1 MASVEILYSMLGSK
15 MYLNSGDVLLFHVG
29 LLYSA
34 VKDVV
39 AGGNK
44 RQHLLLICNM
54 YCTRV
59 NGTLIKYCNSG
70 YSSILLYMKVIR
82 YIMYIIYTLHTFK
95 NIFLFPPSPSTP
107 PPLLPSSPL
116 PPPLPSPFRL
126 LCQLL

>member
-15 MYLNSGDVLLFHVG
+15 MYLNSGDVLLSHVG

-59 NGTLIKYCNSG
+59 YGTLIKYCNSG

-82 YIMYIIYTLHTFK
+82 YIMYIIYTLHTFLK
-95 NIFLFPPSPSTP
+95 
-107 PPLLPSSPL
+107 
-116 PPPLPSPFRL
+116 
-126 LCQLL
+126 